1 MNNLIKYLE
10 NVKQKLTITNLM
22 VNVIGK
28 DRSLLQLIVSL
39 NTQDQL
45 YNKGIRSDKTKIGQY
60 APYTIE
66 IKRLKGQPYNH
77 ITLKDTGDFYD
88 SFVAFVDN
96 SADIQISSDPI
107 KTDALT
113 GLTTDLTIRYGEK
126 IIGLTEE
133 NIDVINKKILL
144 PVQKYIK
151 RNIFK

>member
-60 APYTIE
+60 TPYTIE